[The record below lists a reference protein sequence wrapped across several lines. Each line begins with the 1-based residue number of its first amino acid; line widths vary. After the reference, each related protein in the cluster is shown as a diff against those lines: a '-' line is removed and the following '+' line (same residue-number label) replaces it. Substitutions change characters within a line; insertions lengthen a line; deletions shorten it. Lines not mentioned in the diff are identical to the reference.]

1 MLAAC
6 GRSRPP
12 PAGFGHLYSGVMSAP
27 WHQFDDE
34 PVDAFAAFVG
44 HHTLRR
50 HLETS
55 PTNLLADSADS
66 QHSEW
71 AQVWE
76 WDQRCAAWDAETERR
91 RAVTAGQAMNEAANS
106 LVIMASAH
114 ISLSQAAF
122 KIPDPG
128 NDENDNG
135 EPPPGVD
142 LAARADVLRSLRET
156 LQAGCAMFEQSLRL
170 INDNSIVVQA
180 PQPPR
185 LPQTAD
191 PDGRSAAAAAAAE
204 RIAAGRRQ
212 EDAPKGFRSWK
223 PEDRV
228 QSPGSPI
235 PGSLSGDA
243 ETEPGRNSDIS
254 DLDGGEDLESGEGR
268 VQSPGSPIPGS
279 LSGDA
284 ETEPGRNGDISDLDG
299 GEDLESG
306 EGRVQSPGSPIPG
319 SLSGDAETE
328 PGRNGDISDVD
339 GGEDLESGEGRVQS
353 PGSPIPGSLSGDAET
368 EPGRNGDTS
377 DVDGGEDL
385 ESGEGPETAGLSVHT
400 DAAGPSDGPDPN
412 RPADEPPTGRKRRL
426 QEPTPGPRCGRQG
439 GKKDHTERGEYPCKK
454 CDRLSSQRKQR
465 RLTVAPD
472 DEDDVDE
479 WDENDDVDD
488 VDERDEN
495 DGDDGAADPWDHYDV
510 VPQIIVPP
518 VA

>member
-1 MLAAC
+1 
-6 GRSRPP
+6 
-12 PAGFGHLYSGVMSAP
+12 MSAP

-34 PVDAFAAFVG
+34 PDDAFAAFVG

-91 RAVTAGQAMNEAANS
+91 RAVTAGQAMNDAANS

-122 KIPDPG
+122 NIPDPD

-142 LAARADVLRSLRET
+142 LAARADVLRTLRET

-180 PQPPR
+180 PKPPR
-185 LPQTAD
+185 LPQPAD
-191 PDGRSAAAAAAAE
+191 PDSRSAAAASAAE

-223 PEDRV
+223 PENQV
-228 QSPGSPI
+228 QPPRSPI
-235 PGSLSGDA
+235 PESSSGDT
-243 ETEPGRNSDIS
+243 EEPGRDSDTP
-254 DLDGGEDLESGEGR
+254 DPDGGEDLEAGEGR
-268 VQSPGSPIPGS
+268 VQPPASPIPES
-279 LSGDA
+279 SSGGI
-284 ETEPGRNGDISDLDG
+284 EEPGRDSDTPDPDG
-299 GEDLESG
+299 GEVFEAG
-306 EGRVQSPGSPIPG
+306 EGH
-319 SLSGDAETE
+319 
-328 PGRNGDISDVD
+328 
-339 GGEDLESGEGRVQS
+339 
-353 PGSPIPGSLSGDAET
+353 
-368 EPGRNGDTS
+368 
-377 DVDGGEDL
+377 
-385 ESGEGPETAGLSVHT
+385 ETAGRSVHA

-465 RLTVAPD
+465 RLTVAPG

-479 WDENDDVDD
+479 WDENDGDDVDDGDENDGDD

>member
-12 PAGFGHLYSGVMSAP
+12 PAGLGHLYSGVMSAP

-34 PVDAFAAFVG
+34 PDDAFAAFVG

-55 PTNLLADSADS
+55 PTNLLEDSADP
-66 QHSEW
+66 QRSEW

-91 RAVTAGQAMNEAANS
+91 RTVTAGQAMHEAANS
-106 LVIMASAH
+106 LVMMASAH

-122 KIPDPG
+122 NILDPD
-128 NDENDNG
+128 NDENDTG

-142 LAARADVLRSLRET
+142 LAERADVLRTLRET

-170 INDNSIVVQA
+170 INDNSVAVQA

-191 PDGRSAAAAAAAE
+191 PDGRSAAAASAAE

-228 QSPGSPI
+228 QAPGSPI

-243 ETEPGRNSDIS
+243 ETEPGRNSDTS
-254 DLDGGEDLESGEGR
+254 DLDGGEELEPGEGR
-268 VQSPGSPIPGS
+268 VQPPGSPIPGS

-284 ETEPGRNGDISDLDG
+284 ETEPGRNSDTSDLDG
-299 GEDLESG
+299 GEDLE
-306 EGRVQSPGSPIPG
+306 P
-319 SLSGDAETE
+319 
-328 PGRNGDISDVD
+328 
-339 GGEDLESGEGRVQS
+339 
-353 PGSPIPGSLSGDAET
+353 
-368 EPGRNGDTS
+368 
-377 DVDGGEDL
+377 
-385 ESGEGPETAGLSVHT
+385 GEGPETAGLSVHT
-400 DAAGPSDGPDPN
+400 DAAGPSGGPDPN

-454 CDRLSSQRKQR
+454 CDRLSSQRKQK

-479 WDENDDVDD
+479 WDENDGDDGDDD

-495 DGDDGAADPWDHYDV
+495 DGDDGATDPWDHYDV

>member
-12 PAGFGHLYSGVMSAP
+12 PAGLGHLYSGVMSAP

-34 PVDAFAAFVG
+34 PDDAFAAFVG

-55 PTNLLADSADS
+55 PTNLLEDSADP

-91 RAVTAGQAMNEAANS
+91 RTVTAGQAMHEAANS
-106 LVIMASAH
+106 LVMMASAH

-122 KIPDPG
+122 KIPDHD
-128 NDENDNG
+128 NDENDTG

-142 LAARADVLRSLRET
+142 LAERADVLRSLRET

-170 INDNSIVVQA
+170 INDNSVAVQA

-191 PDGRSAAAAAAAE
+191 PDGRSAAAASAAE

-223 PEDRV
+223 PEDRA
-228 QSPGSPI
+228 QPPGSPI
-235 PGSLSGDA
+235 SESLSGDAETGPGRNSDTSDLDGGEGLEAGEGRVQPPGSPISGSLSGDA
-243 ETEPGRNSDIS
+243 ETGPGRNSDTS
-254 DLDGGEDLESGEGR
+254 DLDGGEGLEAGEGR
-268 VQSPGSPIPGS
+268 VQPPGSPISGS

-284 ETEPGRNGDISDLDG
+284 ETGPGRNSDTSDLDG
-299 GEDLESG
+299 GEGLEAG
-306 EGRVQSPGSPIPG
+306 EGS
-319 SLSGDAETE
+319 
-328 PGRNGDISDVD
+328 
-339 GGEDLESGEGRVQS
+339 
-353 PGSPIPGSLSGDAET
+353 
-368 EPGRNGDTS
+368 
-377 DVDGGEDL
+377 
-385 ESGEGPETAGLSVHT
+385 ETAGLSAHPDV
-400 DAAGPSDGPDPN
+400 AGPSDGPDPN

-465 RLTVAPD
+465 RLTVAPG

-479 WDENDDVDD
+479 WDENDGGDD
-488 VDERDEN
+488 EWDEN
-495 DGDDGAADPWDHYDV
+495 DGGDVDEQDENDGGDGAVDPWDHYEA